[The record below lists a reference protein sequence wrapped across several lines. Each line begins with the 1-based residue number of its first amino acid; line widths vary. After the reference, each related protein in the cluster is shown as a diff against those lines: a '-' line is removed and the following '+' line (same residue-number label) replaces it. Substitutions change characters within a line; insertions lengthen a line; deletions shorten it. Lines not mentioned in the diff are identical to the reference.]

1 MSIELIKSEINV
13 TRIKDDISSA
23 QKLAQNAWNRARKV
37 DNFTKRLNTTIYTI
51 QEMIATADFG
61 SEAPANEAPVRRD
74 ISNLRIEEMTSEV
87 EGIVDRL
94 TRLEGDLTE
103 TNSFVYDV
111 LLDDLNKKVD
121 ELEQATSSRVNEL
134 DKQVTDFVSRSSRDM
149 MKLNGYMKKTSES
162 LQGKV
167 VFSKK
172 TFDRSMKDI
181 ISAAK
186 ANKEHFRR
194 LEQKVNSH
202 ENSEHVIQIV
212 AKDLDN

>member
-13 TRIKDDISSA
+13 TRITDDISSA
-23 QKLAQNAWNRARKV
+23 QKLAQSAWNRARKV
-37 DNFTKRLNTTIYTI
+37 DNFTKRLNTTIFTI
-51 QEMIATADFG
+51 QEMIATADFR

-121 ELEQATSSRVNEL
+121 ELEQATSSRVNKL
-134 DKQVTDFVSRSSRDM
+134 DKQVTGTTFKVTIVINERFRFRKQIKSGYDETKRLHEEDLRITPGKSRFF
-149 MKLNGYMKKTSES
+149 E
-162 LQGKV
+162 
-167 VFSKK
+167 
-172 TFDRSMKDI
+172 
-181 ISAAK
+181 
-186 ANKEHFRR
+186 
-194 LEQKVNSH
+194 
-202 ENSEHVIQIV
+202 EN
-212 AKDLDN
+212 LR